1 MWSVRTD
8 SNLRE
13 RIPICASRCDSVD
26 IRIGGRGLQSGL
38 QFKTNFYF
46 LN

>member
-8 SNLRE
+8 SHLRE
-13 RIPICASRCDSVD
+13 RIPICVSRCDSVD
-26 IRIGGRGLQSGL
+26 IRSGGRDFQSGL